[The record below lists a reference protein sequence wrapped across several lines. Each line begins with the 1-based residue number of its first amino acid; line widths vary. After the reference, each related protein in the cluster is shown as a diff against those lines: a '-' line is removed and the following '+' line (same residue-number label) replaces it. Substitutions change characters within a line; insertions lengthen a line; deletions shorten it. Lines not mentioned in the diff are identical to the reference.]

1 MGRIIVCDTKQAT
14 KPYIFSNTKV
24 AVYSYEELCYYI
36 FHNMPLLHP
45 DYFKAELIRW
55 IGQELEM
62 QDLAN
67 ELIGEMAAEAP
78 LLEML
83 VTILSAREYYNQDEI
98 RIFIANY
105 EDRKNQ
111 TGLEQLKETAD
122 SFLLYKRYVR
132 AISIYN
138 KILEKEKLI
147 SDKKFLGNVYHNKGV
162 ALAKNL
168 ELEEA
173 RTAFLRAFSLNED
186 DDSIRQYFV
195 VLMMMK
201 SYDQVKQ
208 EAQTIGMPAQKLEDM
223 VEEITQARD
232 DAQGTSVYKKFH
244 KAMYNYDHGDL
255 NDFNKRV
262 DMIITQWKQEFR
274 EQTI

>member
-55 IGQELEM
+55 IGQELEL

-195 VLMMMK
+195 VLLMMK

-208 EAQTIGMPAQKLEDM
+208 EAQTIGMPEQKLEDM

-255 NDFNKRV
+255 NDFNQRV

>member
-195 VLMMMK
+195 VLLMMK

-255 NDFNKRV
+255 NDFNQRV

>member
-255 NDFNKRV
+255 NDFNQRV